1 MNPEIRHQLY
11 GGEISDH
18 LAPKL
23 EQRDYESPEETTTH
37 IGDIYETQ
45 IKGKQ
50 SINTT
55 NIYNTNV
62 ILPQYVKDE
71 RDNILQKMLSDTL
84 AQINQ
89 QINISDNNTSN
100 TRLLPQIK
108 DQTESDI
115 QAANNNVLNALKE
128 LSNLNAI

>member
-11 GGEISDH
+11 GGEISDY
-18 LAPKL
+18 LAPKI
-23 EQRDYESPEETTTH
+23 EQRKYELPEETTTN

-50 SINTT
+50 SINTA
-55 NIYNTNV
+55 NIYNTNAV
-62 ILPQYVKDE
+62 LPQYIKDE
-71 RDNILQKMLSDTL
+71 RDNVLQKMLSDTL
-84 AQINQ
+84 ALINQ
-89 QINISDNNTSN
+89 QINITDNNTLN
-100 TRLLPQIK
+100 TKTSPQIK

-128 LSNLNAI
+128 LSDLNAI